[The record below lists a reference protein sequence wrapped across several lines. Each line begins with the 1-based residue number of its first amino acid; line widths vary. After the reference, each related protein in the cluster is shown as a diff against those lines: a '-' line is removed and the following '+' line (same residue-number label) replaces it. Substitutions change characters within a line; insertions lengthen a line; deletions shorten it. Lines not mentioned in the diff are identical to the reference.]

1 MRKGFTLIEL
11 IFVIVIIGLLAA
23 VAVPKFLNLKQNAEA
38 APLLE
43 AINDLNGS
51 GGASAY
57 LNASELRGIKD
68 NELNITNFYKF
79 QGGYWT
85 VSTDN
90 KTATYRSGYT
100 DLNAT
105 ISYNN
110 NGTATVTN
118 YCDTTSDQG
127 KAAEGYLKAHG
138 LDCSPTGTSYTINL
152 ATQK

>member
-38 APLLE
+38 SPLVG

-57 LNASELRGIKD
+57 LNAT
-68 NELNITNFYKF
+68 ELNGVKDTDLNLTNLYKF
-79 QGGYWT
+79 EGGYWK
-85 VSTDN
+85 VSNDN
-90 KTATYRSGYT
+90 KSAIYRDGYN

-105 ISYNN
+105 FTYNN
-110 NGTATVTN
+110 DGTVTITN
-118 YCDTTSDQG
+118 YCDTSTDQG
-127 KAAEGYLKAHG
+127 KAVENYLKAHG
-138 LDCSPTGTSYTINL
+138 LDCSPGGTSYTIDL